1 MYGKMLV
8 VCLLFCA
15 VAPSAT
21 LCATDSL
28 FNYEAL
34 GAGGCTVK
42 GLPFSGFTFSVVFAN
57 GGAVPVTAGQITVS
71 PVDPDLE
78 GGLNFASDGFS
89 VSAGQSVEY
98 QISYSV
104 DDPPIIH
111 GWDLQLFDPVTPP
124 ATITITSMECLGSAF
139 SGTSCPTSSTVTNTV
154 SDNGTTPVLRDK
166 EYFPITRTVGVLT
179 TIELDAHLGGS
190 ASFTSITQQAVL
202 APEPWPAMLTPS
214 GLLLLVFA
222 RRLRR

>member
-1 MYGKMLV
+1 MYGKLLV
-8 VCLLFCA
+8 VCLLSCA

-21 LCATDSL
+21 LCTADTL
-28 FNYEAL
+28 TNYAAL
-34 GAGGCTVK
+34 GVGGCTVK
-42 GLPFSGFTFSVVFAN
+42 GLPFSGFTFNVVFAT
-57 GGAVPVTAGQITVS
+57 GGAIPVTAGQITVS

-98 QISYSV
+98 QISYTV

-124 ATITITSMECLGSAF
+124 AIISIISEECLGAAF
-139 SGTSCPTSSTVTNTV
+139 SGTSCPTSSTVINTV

-166 EYFPITRTVGVLT
+166 EYFPNSRTVGVLT
-179 TIELDAHLGGS
+179 TIQLDAHLGGS
-190 ASFTSITQQAVL
+190 ASFTSITEQAVL
-202 APEPWPAMLTPS
+202 APEPWPAMLTAS
-214 GLLLLVFA
+214 SLLLLVFA